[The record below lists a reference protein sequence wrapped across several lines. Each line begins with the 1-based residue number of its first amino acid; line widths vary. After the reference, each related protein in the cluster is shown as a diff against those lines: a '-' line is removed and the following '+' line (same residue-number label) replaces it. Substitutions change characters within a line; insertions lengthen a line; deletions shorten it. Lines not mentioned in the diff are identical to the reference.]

1 MGLSILSGSHMERV
15 PQVVQGLRAAGLED
29 VPVVV
34 GGIVPDA
41 DARALKAAGVAAVY
55 TPKDYDLTGMM
66 SSVVDVIREAGN
78 L

>member
-1 MGLSILSGSHMERV
+1 MELV
-15 PQVVQGLRAAGLED
+15 PQVVKGLREAGLED

-41 DARALKAAGVAAVY
+41 DARALLSAGVAAVY

-66 SSVVDVIREAGN
+66 SNVVDVIRNAN
-78 L
+78 HL

>member
-1 MGLSILSGSHMERV
+1 MELV
-15 PQVVQGLRAAGLED
+15 PQVVAGLREAGLED

-41 DARALKAAGVAAVY
+41 DAKSLRTAGVAAIY

-66 SSVVDVIREAGN
+66 ADVVQVIRHAN
-78 L
+78 KL